1 MKNPR
6 KRLQRYYT
14 GKELHNML
22 MFFPPSCFVPVDGMD
37 PNQICEEEDNQ
48 TVLHGAVYS
57 GNVTLVYLLM
67 QVSQSCV
74 PFLRCYAS
82 LLLSF
87 SLHSLRFAGNLLFAV
102 SENPPSK
109 KTTTT
114 LTNKTNNTKT
124 TTNPTS
130 ALHIYNDHIYL
141 VHFKNFI

>member
-6 KRLQRYYT
+6 KCLQRYYI
-14 GKELHNML
+14 GKELCNIL
-22 MFFPPSCFVPVDGMD
+22 MFPPPPPHSPPSCFVTVDGMD

-74 PFLRCYAS
+74 PLLRCYAS

-87 SLHSLRFAGNLLFAV
+87 SPHSLRFAGNLLFAV

-109 KTTTT
+109 TTTT

-124 TTNPTS
+124 TTKQTQH
-130 ALHIYNDHIYL
+130 LLYIYIMII
-141 VHFKNFI
+141 FI

>member
-6 KRLQRYYT
+6 KCLQRYYI
-14 GKELHNML
+14 GKKLYNIL
-22 MFFPPSCFVPVDGMD
+22 MFPPATSPPPPSCFVTVDGMD

-102 SENPPSK
+102 SENTPSK
-109 KTTTT
+109 TITTTP
-114 LTNKTNNTKT
+114 TNKTNYTKT
-124 TTNPTS
+124 TTKQTQQ
-130 ALHIYNDHIYL
+130 LLDI
-141 VHFKNFI
+141 FI

>member
-6 KRLQRYYT
+6 KCLQRYYI
-14 GKELHNML
+14 GKELCNIL
-22 MFFPPSCFVPVDGMD
+22 MSPPPTSCFVTVDGMD

-74 PFLRCYAS
+74 PFLRCYTS

-87 SLHSLRFAGNLLFAV
+87 SLHSLWFAGNLLFAV
-102 SENPPSK
+102 SENTPS

-114 LTNKTNNTKT
+114 LTNKTNYTKT
-124 TTNPTS
+124 TTTTKQTQQ
-130 ALHIYNDHIYL
+130 LLYT
-141 VHFKNFI
+141 FI